1 MFGRHKKC
9 SGHANSFDILHR
21 LCLGRPPLKAHSRPP
36 LSRGRSVRQD
46 WCASL
51 PDEKAKV
58 FQDHERRLES
68 LYNMFSVSLNEA
80 IELKLEGLMTQA
92 LSAIA
97 MSSELCG
104 LLTRQLSG
112 TLRGLRDHAK
122 HYGTVPNAAPLDP
135 ENYQGARGQRSAR
148 MSGLLD
154 RVLFSHRLQ
163 FLHKVSTLE
172 EMVEDL
178 ERDFR
183 TVANDLAEGLY
194 ADPERGWYGMD
205 AGHYDLNT
213 CLRETVVL
221 LKSFLVVLPVGQLGD
236 FEKSVC
242 DQSQFSPA
250 ALAVPHHGRM
260 GAFAGQ

>member
-1 MFGRHKKC
+1 M
-9 SGHANSFDILHR
+9 
-21 LCLGRPPLKAHSRPP
+21 KAHSRPP
-36 LSRGRSVRQD
+36 LSRGRCVQHD
-46 WCASL
+46 WRACLSG
-51 PDEKAKV
+51 EKSQV
-58 FQDHERRLES
+58 FNDHERRLEL

-80 IELKLEGLMTQA
+80 IELRLAGLLAKA

-97 MSSELCG
+97 MSSELCER
-104 LLTRQLSG
+104 LTRPLSG
-112 TLRGLRDHAK
+112 TLRALHDHAK

-178 ERDFR
+178 DRDFR
-183 TVANDLAEGLY
+183 TVANDLAEGQC
-194 ADPERGWYGMD
+194 ADPKRGWHEVD

-213 CLRETVVL
+213 CLRETIVL
-221 LKSFLVVLPVGQLGD
+221 FKSFLVVLPEGQLGD
-236 FEKSVC
+236 FEKSVY
-242 DQSQFSPA
+242 DQSQFPHAS
-250 ALAVPHHGRM
+250 LAVPRHRRM